1 MDFQNVEFYR
11 LNKNSEDIVY
21 NFATE
26 MIIYRKET
34 TPEGAVRIIEIRK
47 QDGKKGQTKRIVPS
61 YEMTAEDFDT
71 WKKKLVEDAH
81 EEINKDKRET
91 RENVSIEN
99 LLETDLVCTETIE
112 EELQRKERERIYEQ
126 KLQKA
131 MELMS
136 KLTPIQRERYYK
148 HIALGKSPTE
158 IAAEEGVAQQ
168 SVFESIERAKAKIE
182 KLKKKD
188 AQQR

>member
-34 TPEGAVRIIEIRK
+34 TPKGKVRIVEIRK
-47 QDGKKGQTKRIVPS
+47 QYGTKGQTKRIVPH
-61 YEMTAEDFDT
+61 YEMSIEDFDT
-71 WKKKLVEDAH
+71 WKKKLVDDAH
-81 EEINKDKRET
+81 EEIKKDKRET

-99 LLETDLVCTETIE
+99 LLETDLISTETIE
-112 EELQRKERERIYEQ
+112 DELRRKEKERIYEQ

-131 MELMS
+131 MDLMS

-148 HIALGKSPTE
+148 HIALGNSPTE
-158 IAAEEGVAQQ
+158 IAAEEGVAQP
-168 SVFESIERAKAKIE
+168 SVFESIERAKARIE
-182 KLKKKD
+182 KLKAKD
-188 AQQR
+188 T